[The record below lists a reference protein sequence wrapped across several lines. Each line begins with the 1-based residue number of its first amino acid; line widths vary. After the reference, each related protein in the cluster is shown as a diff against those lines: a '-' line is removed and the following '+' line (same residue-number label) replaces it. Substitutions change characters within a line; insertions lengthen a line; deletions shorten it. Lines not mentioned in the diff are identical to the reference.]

1 MGGIADHAAAPEP
14 GQHNGDMQ
22 ILLSSV
28 LALGGV
34 TIGVVGYL
42 GLVERLPR
50 NRFAGLRTPGT
61 LRSDAAFRVANKAAG
76 GPTIIGGA
84 VAVVGAVVA
93 WFMPTDGALLAV
105 VIGTSVAMLPPMIVG
120 VLRGAAAAKAVPD
133 QEV

>member
-1 MGGIADHAAAPEP
+1 
-14 GQHNGDMQ
+14 MQ
-22 ILLSSV
+22 LLLSLV

-34 TIGVVGYL
+34 VICVVGYL

-76 GPTIIGGA
+76 VPTVIGGV

-93 WFMPTDGALLAV
+93 LFMPTDGALFAAV
-105 VIGTSVAMLPPMIVG
+105 VITSVAMLPPMIVG
-120 VLRGAAAAKAVPD
+120 VLRGVGAAKDVPD
-133 QEV
+133 ED